1 MKSSAIH
8 KEPIDKLPY
17 HAKTPEHYIQQI
29 EPSILSSFTPE
40 QLNEIKRILNHA
52 IPKNSPKIVDLRF
65 NVDLILSRFY
75 VVLLVGKERRKI
87 QRHYVTRGITKVG
100 NFVAAIVLLI
110 TLNLIVTVLIFLFLY
125 LIKSAIG
132 IDFFKESHLI
142 DKIKTFLY

>member
-1 MKSSAIH
+1 MKSSDIR
-8 KEPIDKLPY
+8 KQPIDQLPY

-40 QLNEIKRILNHA
+40 QLNEIKKILNHA

-75 VVLLVGKERRKI
+75 LVLLVGKERRKI
-87 QRHYVTRGITKVG
+87 QRHYFTRGITKVG
-100 NFVAAIVLLI
+100 NFVAAIILLI
-110 TLNLIVTVLIFLFLY
+110 TLNLMVTVLICLLLY
-125 LIKSAIG
+125 LIKSAIA
-132 IDFFKESHLI
+132 IDFFEQSHLI